1 MNGFITS
8 HVHPFLHIFRIFD
21 NQTKIAFKSSDV
33 FMATES
39 DKWKKYQDQDIN
51 ALNFKFLNK
60 RTQLA
65 MAIFTGALQTIKQQQ
80 QKKH

>member
-1 MNGFITS
+1 
-8 HVHPFLHIFRIFD
+8 
-21 NQTKIAFKSSDV
+21 
-33 FMATES
+33 MATES